1 MEGVLL
7 ISVIGQ
13 DDSVKATIRSR
24 PGKASDV
31 LAVLAADR
39 CAGPG
44 VLEDK
49 AEICIPASAE
59 KVLQP
64 DEGPFKYF
72 LQKPYAYGRLRL
84 AQGSV

>member
-31 LAVLAADR
+31 LAVLAADP

-49 AEICIPASAE
+49 DEICIPASE

-72 LQKPYAYGRLRL
+72 LQRPYGRLRL
-84 AQGSV
+84 A